1 MDKLTSQIASFA
13 ASLKPEDL
21 SGEAIRVGVQHL
33 IDALGCAVGAH
44 DCEPAEIG
52 RRLSNGQSPGKVAG
66 RLLFEDRLLPAESA
80 AFVNS
85 CMIRNF
91 DFNDRYPGGH
101 PSDCLGA
108 HLALSGAQ
116 QISGARFLTAMVV
129 SYEIFARLSDAGQ
142 LSRNG
147 WDQGFNIGI
156 ATAAGIGNMLGLT
169 FEQIANAVGIIG
181 ASSVPLR
188 VTRSG
193 ELTPW
198 KNVATPYAAKNGLF
212 AALLASEGMTGP
224 LSIFEGRDGLFQKVI
239 GPFDLDAFPTEG
251 GDYFTPVVLL
261 KYWPIET
268 NGQPVVWAAQELRDR
283 APLDEIETIHCDV
296 NKFTKYEIGSEPEK
310 WDPQTR
316 ETADHS
322 LPYILART
330 LVDGTITVKSF
341 TPEMMLDPALR
352 PVMNKIT
359 VEVADDMEA
368 IMPDR
373 MGFRLTITLKDG
385 TTHKSEIFDPKGD
398 PNNPMQD
405 EDIEAKFRAMA
416 EPFYGKARCDSA
428 FAAWWGMKDAEDL
441 RPLIATLDMY

>member
-251 GDYFTPVVLL
+251 GDYFTLVVSLN
-261 KYWPIET
+261 YWPIET

-283 APLDEIETIHCDV
+283 APLDEI
-296 NKFTKYEIGSEPEK
+296 
-310 WDPQTR
+310 
-316 ETADHS
+316 
-322 LPYILART
+322 
-330 LVDGTITVKSF
+330 
-341 TPEMMLDPALR
+341 
-352 PVMNKIT
+352 
-359 VEVADDMEA
+359 
-368 IMPDR
+368 
-373 MGFRLTITLKDG
+373 
-385 TTHKSEIFDPKGD
+385 
-398 PNNPMQD
+398 
-405 EDIEAKFRAMA
+405 
-416 EPFYGKARCDSA
+416 
-428 FAAWWGMKDAEDL
+428 
-441 RPLIATLDMY
+441 